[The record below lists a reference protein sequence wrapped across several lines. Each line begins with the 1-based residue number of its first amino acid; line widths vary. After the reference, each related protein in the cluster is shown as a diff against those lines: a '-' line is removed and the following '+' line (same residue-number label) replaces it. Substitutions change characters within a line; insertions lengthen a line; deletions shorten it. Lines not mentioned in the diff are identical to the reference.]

1 MGPEAKRGREG
12 VAARTDNPSGVDGV
26 PAIRTTLPPPVLEAV
41 RDEFDR
47 MARER
52 TGPRGELKRA
62 WFNYTKQALEDA
74 RLRDR
79 QDTFGMY
86 SELR

>member
-1 MGPEAKRGREG
+1 MNVSAALKSPETVKACAVLQHVHE
-12 VAARTDNPSGVDGV
+12 AMTLL
-26 PAIRTTLPPPVLEAV
+26 TTLPPPVLEAV
-41 RDEFDR
+41 RDEFEA
-47 MARER
+47 MAKER

-62 WFNYTKQALEDA
+62 WFTYTQQALEDA

-86 SELR
+86 KDLR